1 MSGWKI
7 LAVVEPLAQ
16 AAVAL
21 GSRAHGGGPKKR
33 PLSPLWFWL
42 LAVVIGLV
50 GGCGAVVFRGM
61 IAILHNLFFLG
72 KLSLFYDSSVH
83 TPPSPWGALII
94 LVPVLGS
101 IGVTWLVQTFAP
113 EARGHGVPEVMD
125 AIYYNKSIIRPI
137 VAVIKSLASAL
148 SIGSG
153 GSVGREGPI
162 IQIGSAFG
170 STVGQWLRIPGWQR
184 TTLIAAGAGAGIAAT
199 FNTPIGGVLFAA
211 ELLLHEISVWTLV
224 PVVIATA
231 SASYVG
237 RFFFG
242 PNPAFAIPQLR
253 MDYFHLTH
261 PLLLFAYVG
270 LGLII
275 GLVSVIYIRSIYAF
289 EDFFDHRIHN
299 PYLRHMA
306 GMLVLGVLIYLLL
319 RQTGNYHIEG
329 VGYATIQQVLSGTLN
344 SFWLLLVLFALKLFA
359 TSLTLGSGASGGV
372 FSPALF
378 LGATLG
384 SAYGILLQHLFPGAE
399 ISPAAFAVVGMA
411 GVVGGSTGAAIT
423 AIVMIFEMTLDYGVV
438 VPMTITVA
446 IAYGIRKMLS
456 NESIYTLKLARRG
469 HRMPSAM
476 QANIQYMKPASELS
490 HAGVV
495 RLAPAMTL
503 PELAITLPSYPEDAC
518 FVVAEG
524 KKIAGVITMTAAYK
538 AVRKPRQITT
548 VAEIASQEYAVISA
562 DTSVFEILT
571 KMRLDG
577 TEVFLMATGANESG
591 ADGLQRWIS
600 KELIAESLID
610 AIELFTE

>member
-1 MSGWKI
+1 MAEQVGQRPLTGPGSLDGRTGKKI
-7 LAVVEPLAQ
+7 
-16 AAVAL
+16 
-21 GSRAHGGGPKKR
+21 
-33 PLSPLWFWL
+33 PLSPLRFWL
-42 LAVVIGLV
+42 LSVVIGLV

-61 IAILHNLFFLG
+61 IAFFHNLFFLG
-72 KLSLFYDSSVH
+72 QISFFYEANIH
-83 TPPSPWGALII
+83 TPPSPWGPLII
-94 LVPVLGS
+94 FVPVLGA

-125 AIYYNKSIIRPI
+125 AIYYNKSIIRPV
-137 VAVIKSLASAL
+137 VAVVKSLASAL

-170 STVGQWLRIPGWQR
+170 STVGQWLRIPAWQR

-224 PVVIATA
+224 PVVISTA

-237 RFFFG
+237 RYFFG

-261 PLLLFAYVG
+261 PLLLVAYVG
-270 LGLII
+270 LGLLI
-275 GLVSVIYIRSIYAF
+275 GLVSVLYIRSIYAF
-289 EDFFDHRIHN
+289 EDFFDHKIRN
-299 PYLRHMA
+299 PYLRHMS
-306 GMLVLGVLIYLLL
+306 GMLLLGILMYLLL
-319 RQTGNYHIEG
+319 RQTGAYHIEG
-329 VGYATIQQVLSGTLN
+329 VGYATIQSVLSGTLN
-344 SFWLLLVLFALKLFA
+344 SFWMLLLLFALKLFA

-399 ISPAAFAVVGMA
+399 IAPAAFAVVGMA
-411 GVVGGSTGAAIT
+411 GIVGGTTGAAIT
-423 AIVMIFEMTLDYGVV
+423 AIVMIFEMTLDYGVI

-446 IAYGIRKMLS
+446 IAYGVRKMIS
-456 NESIYTLKLARRG
+456 NESIYTLKLTRRG

-476 QANIQYMKPASELS
+476 QANIQYMKPARELA

-495 RLAPAMTL
+495 RLPSGMTL
-503 PELAITLPSYPEDAC
+503 PELAITLPSYPEDAL
-518 FVVAEG
+518 FVVANGQQIE
-524 KKIAGVITMTAAYK
+524 GVITMTSALK
-538 AVRKPRQITT
+538 AVRQPRQTTT
-548 VAEIASQEYAVISA
+548 VAEIASQGYAVISA

-577 TEVFLMATGANESG
+577 TEVFLMAPGQREQASE
-591 ADGLQRWIS
+591 GLHRWIS
-600 KELIAESLID
+600 KEAVAASLID
-610 AIELFTE
+610 AIEIFTD

>member
-1 MSGWKI
+1 MAERRDETLTGSGPIEGKS
-7 LAVVEPLAQ
+7 A
-16 AAVAL
+16 
-21 GSRAHGGGPKKR
+21 KKR
-33 PLSPLWFWL
+33 PLSPWRFWL
-42 LAVVIGLV
+42 LAVLIGLV

-61 IAILHNLFFLG
+61 IALFHNLFFLG
-72 KLSLFYDSSVH
+72 KLSVFYEANVH
-83 TPPSPWGALII
+83 TPPGPWGPLII
-94 LVPVLGS
+94 FVPVIGA

-125 AIYYNKSIIRPI
+125 AIYYNKSIIRPV

-170 STVGQWLRIPGWQR
+170 STVGQWLRLPAWQR

-199 FNTPIGGVLFAA
+199 FNTPLGGVLFAA

-242 PNPAFAIPQLR
+242 PYPAFAIPQLQ

-261 PLLLFAYVG
+261 PILLLAYVG
-270 LGLII
+270 LGLVI
-275 GLVSVIYIRSIYAF
+275 GLISVVYIRSIYLF
-289 EDFFDHRIHN
+289 EDFFDEKIRN
-299 PYLRHMA
+299 PYLRHMS
-306 GMLVLGVLIYLLL
+306 GMLLLGVLIYILL
-319 RQTGNYHIEG
+319 RQTGSYHIEG
-329 VGYATIQQVLSGTLN
+329 VGYATIQQVLSGTLT
-344 SFWLLLVLFALKLFA
+344 SIWLLLLLFALKLFA
-359 TSLTLGSGASGGV
+359 TSLTLGSGGSGGV

-384 SAYGILLQHLFPGAE
+384 SVYGHLLQLAFPN
-399 ISPAAFAVVGMA
+399 ITITPAAFAVVGMA
-411 GVVGGSTGAAIT
+411 GIVGGTTGAAIT
-423 AIVMIFEMTLDYGVV
+423 AIVMIFEMTLDYGVI

-446 IAYGIRKMLS
+446 IAYGVRKMIS
-456 NESIYTLKLARRG
+456 NESIYTLKLMRRG

-476 QANIQYMKPASELS
+476 QANIQYMKPARELK
-490 HAGVV
+490 HAGIV
-495 RLAPAMTL
+495 RLEANMTL
-503 PELAITLPSYPEDAC
+503 PELAITLPSYPEDTC
-518 FVVAEG
+518 FVVTDE
-524 KKIAGVITMTAAYK
+524 KNIMGVITFTAALK
-538 AVRKPRQITT
+538 AVHIPRQDTT

-571 KMRLDG
+571 KMRLNG
-577 TEVFLMATGANESG
+577 TEVFLMAPGQRDDP

-610 AIELFTE
+610 AIELFTD

>member
-1 MSGWKI
+1 MT
-7 LAVVEPLAQ
+7 
-16 AAVAL
+16 
-21 GSRAHGGGPKKR
+21 GPAPGPGQGAKKV
-33 PLSPLWFWL
+33 PLSPWLFWL

-61 IAILHNLFFLG
+61 IALFHNLFFLG
-72 KLSLFYDSSVH
+72 KFSVFYDSSVH
-83 TPPSPWGALII
+83 TPPGPWGPLII
-94 LVPVLGS
+94 LVPVLGA

-170 STVGQWLRIPGWQR
+170 SAVGQWLRLPAWQR

-224 PVVIATA
+224 PVVISTA

-237 RFFFG
+237 RLFFG
-242 PNPAFAIPQLR
+242 PNPAFAIPELR

-261 PLLLFAYVG
+261 PLLLIAYVG
-270 LGLII
+270 LGLLI
-275 GLVSVIYIRSIYAF
+275 GLVSVVYIRSIYAF
-289 EDFFDHRIHN
+289 EDFFDHRIRN
-299 PYLRHMA
+299 PYLRHMS
-306 GMLVLGVLIYLLL
+306 GMLVLGVLIYLLM
-319 RQTGNYHIEG
+319 RQTSYYHVEG
-329 VGYATIQQVLSGTLN
+329 VGYATIQGVLSGTLN
-344 SFWLLLVLFALKLFA
+344 SFWLLLLLFALKLFA

-372 FSPALF
+372 FSPSLF

-399 ISPAAFAVVGMA
+399 ISPPAFAVVGMA
-411 GVVGGSTGAAIT
+411 GIVGGATGAAIT
-423 AIVMIFEMTLDYGVV
+423 GIVMIFEMTLDYGVV

-446 IAYGIRKMLS
+446 IAYGVRKMLS

-476 QANIQYMKPASELS
+476 QANIQYMKPARELK
-490 HAGVV
+490 HAEVV
-495 RLAPAMTL
+495 RLPPDMTL
-503 PELAITLPSYPEDAC
+503 PELAITLPAYPEDAC
-518 FVVAEG
+518 FLVAEG
-524 KKIAGVITMTAAYK
+524 RQIIGVITFTSALKAA
-538 AVRKPRQITT
+538 RKPRQTTT
-548 VAEIASQEYAVISA
+548 VAEIASKEYAVISTE
-562 DTSVFEILT
+562 TSVFEIVT
-571 KMRLDG
+571 KMRCDG
-577 TEVFLMATGANESG
+577 TEVFLMPAPGKENAPDN
-591 ADGLQRWIS
+591 LQRWIS
-600 KELIAESLID
+600 KESIAESLID
-610 AIELFTE
+610 AIELFAD

>member
-1 MSGWKI
+1 MVEQTAEI
-7 LAVVEPLAQ
+7 LPTGHGPT
-16 AAVAL
+16 
-21 GSRAHGGGPKKR
+21 GSRLRKKT
-33 PLSPLWFWL
+33 PLTPLRFWL

-50 GGCGAVVFRGM
+50 GGLGAVVFRGM
-61 IAILHNLFFLG
+61 IAVLHNLLFLG
-72 KLSLFYDSSVH
+72 KLSFFYEANVH

-94 LVPVLGS
+94 FVPVLGA

-125 AIYYNKSIIRPI
+125 AIYYNKSIIRPV
-137 VAVIKSLASAL
+137 VALVKSLASAL

-170 STVGQWLRIPGWQR
+170 SSVGQWLRLPAWQR

-224 PVVIATA
+224 PVVISTA

-237 RFFFG
+237 RYFFG
-242 PNPAFAIPQLR
+242 PNPAFAIPDLR

-261 PLLLFAYVG
+261 PLLLIAYVG
-270 LGLII
+270 LGLLI
-275 GLVSVIYIRSIYAF
+275 GLVSVLYIRSIYAF
-289 EDFFDHRIHN
+289 EDFFDARIRN
-299 PYLRHMA
+299 PYLRHMS
-306 GMLVLGVLIYLLL
+306 GMLLLGILIYLLM
-319 RQTGNYHIEG
+319 RETGSYQIEG
-329 VGYATIQQVLSGTLN
+329 VGYATIQQVLSGTLH
-344 SFWLLLVLFALKLFA
+344 SFWFLLLLFALKLFA

-384 SAYGILLQHLFPGAE
+384 SAYGILLQAIFPGLE

-411 GVVGGSTGAAIT
+411 GIVGGTTGAAIT
-423 AIVMIFEMTLDYGVV
+423 AIVMIFEMTLDYGVI

-446 IAYGIRKMLS
+446 IAYGVRKMIS
-456 NESIYTLKLARRG
+456 NESIYTLKLMRRG

-476 QANIQYMKPASELS
+476 QANIQYMKPARELAHS
-490 HAGVV
+490 AIV
-495 RLAPAMTL
+495 RLPGAMTL
-503 PELAITLPSYPEDAC
+503 PELAITLPSYPADAC
-518 FVVAEG
+518 FAVMEET
-524 KKIAGVITMTAAYK
+524 KIAGVITMSAALK
-538 AVRKPRQITT
+538 AIRRPRAQTT
-548 VAEIASQEYAVISA
+548 LVEILSENYAVISE

-571 KMRLDG
+571 KLRLNG
-577 TEVFLMATGANESG
+577 TEVFLLAPGPKDDPAAGM
-591 ADGLQRWIS
+591 QRWIS
-600 KELIAESLID
+600 KESIADSLID
-610 AIELFTE
+610 AIELFAD

>member
-1 MSGWKI
+1 M
-7 LAVVEPLAQ
+7 VEPLTHT
-16 AAVAL
+16 AVAA
-21 GSRAHGGGPKKR
+21 GAPGRGPRKK
-33 PLSPLWFWL
+33 PLSPLRFWL

-61 IAILHNLFFLG
+61 IAFLHNLFFLG
-72 KLSLFYDSSVH
+72 KISFFYEANIH
-83 TPPSPWGALII
+83 TAPGPWGALII
-94 LVPVLGS
+94 LVPVIGA

-125 AIYYNKSIIRPI
+125 AIYYNKSIIRPV

-170 STVGQWLRIPGWQR
+170 SSVGQWLRIPAWQR

-224 PVVIATA
+224 PVVISTA

-242 PNPAFAIPQLR
+242 PNPAFAIPELR
-253 MDYFHLTH
+253 ISYFHLTH
-261 PLLLFAYVG
+261 PLLLIAYVG

-275 GLVSVIYIRSIYAF
+275 GLVSVVYIRSIYLF
-289 EDFFDHRIHN
+289 EDFFDRRIKN
-299 PYLRHMA
+299 PYLRHMS
-306 GMLVLGVLIYLLL
+306 GMLLLGILIFVLL
-319 RQTGNYHIEG
+319 RTTGHYHVEG
-329 VGYATIQQVLSGTLN
+329 VGYATIQDVLTGSLT
-344 SFWLLLVLFALKLFA
+344 SVWLLLLLFALKLFA

-384 SAYGILLQHLFPGAE
+384 GAYGSVLQQLFPGLAV
-399 ISPAAFAVVGMA
+399 SPAAFAVVGMA
-411 GVVGGSTGAAIT
+411 GIVGGTTGAAIT
-423 AIVMIFEMTLDYGVV
+423 AIVMIFEMTLDYGVI

-446 IAYGIRKMLS
+446 IAYGVRKMIS

-476 QANIQYMKPASELS
+476 QANIQYMKPARELK

-495 RLAPAMTL
+495 RLVPAMTL
-503 PELAITLPSYPEDAC
+503 PELAITLPAYPEDAC
-518 FVVAEG
+518 FIVAEE
-524 KKIAGVITMTAAYK
+524 KKIIGVITMTAAYK
-538 AVRKPRQITT
+538 AVRKPRQTTT
-548 VAEIASQEYAVISA
+548 VGEIASQEYAVISA

-577 TEVFLMATGANESG
+577 TEVFLMAAGSREKPS
-591 ADGLQRWIS
+591 DSLQRWIS

-610 AIELFTE
+610 AIELFTD

>member
-1 MSGWKI
+1 ME
-7 LAVVEPLAQ
+7 APVPL
-16 AAVAL
+16 
-21 GSRAHGGGPKKR
+21 SRPKEGKPPKKAA
-33 PLSPLWFWL
+33 LSPLRFWL
-42 LAVVIGLV
+42 LAMLIGLV
-50 GGCGAVVFRGM
+50 GGCGAWVFRGM
-61 IAILHNLFFLG
+61 IAFLHNLFFLG
-72 KLSLFYDSSVH
+72 KISFFYEANVH
-83 TPPSPWGALII
+83 TPPGPWGPLII
-94 LVPVLGS
+94 FVPVVGG

-125 AIYYNKSIIRPI
+125 AIYYNKSIIRPV

-170 STVGQWLRIPGWQR
+170 SSVGQWLRIPAWQR

-224 PVVIATA
+224 PVAIATA

-242 PNPAFAIPQLR
+242 PNPAFAIPELR
-253 MDYFHLTH
+253 ISYFHLTH
-261 PLLLFAYVG
+261 PLLLIAYVG
-270 LGLII
+270 LGLMI
-275 GLVSVIYIRSIYAF
+275 GLVSVVYIRSIYAF
-289 EDFFDHRIHN
+289 EDFFNEKIRN
-299 PYLRHMA
+299 PYLCHTS
-306 GMLVLGVLIYLLL
+306 GMLLVGILMYALL
-319 RQTGNYHIEG
+319 RQTGAYQIEG
-329 VGYATIQQVLSGTLN
+329 VGYATIQDVLSGTLN
-344 SFWLLLVLFALKLFA
+344 SFWLLLLLFALKLFA

-384 SAYGILLQHLFPGAE
+384 SAYGILLQHIFPGIT

-411 GVVGGSTGAAIT
+411 GIVGGTTGAAIT
-423 AIVMIFEMTLDYGVV
+423 AIVMIFEMTLDYGVI

-446 IAYGIRKMLS
+446 IAYGVRKMIS
-456 NESIYTLKLARRG
+456 NESIYTLKLTRRG
-469 HRMPSAM
+469 HHMPSAM
-476 QANIQYMKPASELS
+476 QANIQYMRPARELN
-490 HAGVV
+490 HAGIV
-495 RLAPAMTL
+495 RLPADMTL
-503 PELAITLPSYPEDAC
+503 PELAIILPSYPADAC
-518 FVVAEG
+518 FVAMEE
-524 KKIAGVITMTAAYK
+524 KKIAGIITINAALQ
-538 AVRKPRQITT
+538 AVRRPRQEITI
-548 VAEIASQEYAVISA
+548 AEIASQDYAVISA

-577 TEVFLMATGANESG
+577 TEAFLLAPGQRENA

-600 KELIAESLID
+600 KESIAESLID
-610 AIELFTE
+610 AIELFSE